1 MSRIGRLPVA
11 LVKGVKV
18 EVASGSIRIEG
29 PKGKLERVCPAEVT
43 VRVEG
48 EQIIVAR
55 TDDTKRARSMHGL
68 VRSLVAN
75 MVAGVTKGFER
86 KLTIVGVGYRAEVA
100 GKKLVMSLGY
110 ARPVE
115 FPIPDGI
122 QVGVEANT
130 KLTVSGPDK
139 EKVGQVSA
147 DIRKCRPPENYKGK
161 GIRYDNERVRLKP
174 GKTGVA

>member
-18 EVASGSIRIEG
+18 EYRDGSLSVEG
-29 PKGKLERVCPAEVT
+29 PKGKLARVCPQEVT
-43 VRVEG
+43 VRVDG
-48 EQIIVAR
+48 ERALVER
-55 TDDTKRARSMHGL
+55 SEDTKRARSMHGL
-68 VRSLVAN
+68 VRSLLAN
-75 MVAGVTKGFER
+75 MVTGVTKGFER

-100 GKKLVMSLGY
+100 GKKLVLSLGY
-110 ARPVE
+110 AKPVE

-122 QVGVEANT
+122 QVAVDANT
-130 KLTVSGPDK
+130 KITVSGPDK

-147 DIRKCRPPENYKGK
+147 DIRECRPPEHYKGK
-161 GIRYDNERVRLKP
+161 GIRYDDERVRLKP